1 MPQID
6 NKILA
11 NRLKALA
18 AELVGIS
25 KTVDNEGLA
34 VPPAAF
40 MFQDSVTPE
49 TFGEGVADGG
59 DGRDLA
65 LAALA
70 EQLYQERRRRSR
82 HFPPHLFAEPAWD
95 ILLDLFVNGVRQRA
109 ISITSACIA
118 GGIPATTGLRW
129 LGLLEKEGL
138 LVRET
143 SGDDA
148 RVTWVRLSDHGM
160 KAVRSY
166 IAEGAG
172 RGLAEA
178 PESTALHE

>member
-1 MPQID
+1 MPQIE

-25 KTVDNEGLA
+25 KTVDNEGVA
-34 VPPAAF
+34 VSPAAF
-40 MFQDSVTPE
+40 MFQDSETPE
-49 TFGEGVADGG
+49 ALDERIADGG
-59 DGRDLA
+59 NGDLA
-65 LAALA
+65 LAVLA

-82 HFPPHLFAEPAWD
+82 HFPPHLFVEPAWD
-95 ILLDLFVNGVRQRA
+95 ILLDLFVNGVRKRA

-148 RVTWVRLSDHGM
+148 RVTWVRLSNHGM
-160 KAVRSY
+160 NAVRSY

-172 RGLAEA
+172 SVLTEA
-178 PESTALHE
+178 PESAALHE

>member
-1 MPQID
+1 MPQVD

-11 NRLKALA
+11 NRLKLLA

-25 KTVDNEGLA
+25 KTIDSDGLA
-34 VPPAAF
+34 VPAKAF
-40 MFQDSVTPE
+40 MFQEPG
-49 TFGEGVADGG
+49 TFAPTGEGDPDGS

-65 LAALA
+65 LAAFA
-70 EQLYQERRRRSR
+70 EQLYQERRCRSR

-95 ILLDLFVNGVRQRA
+95 ILLDLFVNGVRNRA

-148 RVTWVRLSDHGM
+148 RVTWVRLSDQGM
-160 KAVRSY
+160 NAVRGY
-166 IAEGAG
+166 IAEAPRLAG
-172 RGLAEA
+172 MERDDSAA
-178 PESTALHE
+178 ARD